1 MNAMSSSPKVSIVVP
16 VFNERQNLPKLHER
30 LTATLDGTGK
40 SWEIVYTDDGSKDG
54 SIDLLKQFHAARP
67 AEVRVIEFERNAG
80 QHMAI
85 MAAFE
90 RARGD
95 VVVTIDADLQNPP
108 EEIPKLLALADQG
121 HDVVGSIRKNR
132 QDVGWRVWASR
143 AMNWA
148 RERITGIRMTDQ
160 GCMLRAYS
168 QLVVRQIVA
177 TGEQSTFIPALGQH
191 FAANPAEVE
200 VDHAARHA
208 GESKYSLYK
217 LVRLNFDLMTG
228 FSVVPLQLFTI
239 VGMLVTLGSLALVA
253 IILGRRILIG
263 SEADGVFTL
272 FAFLYFLAGVM
283 IMGIGLLGEYV
294 GRIYQEVRK
303 RPRFQIRAVHEK
315 IDG

>member
-1 MNAMSSSPKVSIVVP
+1 MSQQPKISIVVP
-16 VFNERQNLPKLHER
+16 VFNERQNLPMLHER
-30 LTATLDGTGK
+30 LTKTLDGTGK
-40 SWEIVYTDDGSKDG
+40 SWEILYTDDGSKDG

-90 RARGD
+90 RARGET
-95 VVVTIDADLQNPP
+95 VVTIDADLQNPP

-143 AMNWA
+143 AMNWV

-168 QLVVRQIVA
+168 LPVVRLIVA

-239 VGMLVTLGSLALVA
+239 VGMLVTLGSLGLVA
-253 IILGRRILIG
+253 IILGRRIFIG

-315 IDG
+315 LDT